1 MSSVQVL
8 IEILSSL
15 TSIIV
20 ITTSVYKLIDGSI
33 KHNIKDAVNKQTHEL
48 ARKID
53 EKNEQINN
61 RLNQIE
67 LEIKKLRD
75 LEIEELKQKVFD
87 IQQRLNDV
95 QKSEIEDLRKKLDE
109 MEKKFKDNHE

>member
-53 EKNEQINN
+53 EKMN
-61 RLNQIE
+61 
-67 LEIKKLRD
+67 KLTID
-75 LEIEELKQKVFD
+75 
-87 IQQRLNDV
+87 
-95 QKSEIEDLRKKLDE
+95 
-109 MEKKFKDNHE
+109 

>member
-20 ITTSVYKLIDGSI
+20 ITTTVYKLIDGSI
-33 KHNIKDAVNKQTHEL
+33 KHNIRDAVSKQTSEL

-53 EKNEQINN
+53 EKNDQIYN

-75 LEIEELKQKVFD
+75 LEMVELKQKVFD

-109 MEKKFKDNHE
+109 IEKKFKDNHE